1 MSCTILSYIHCHY
14 VVEPVAHLFHS
25 TLLKGNHSCSTLIHI
40 ISSSINRSCMY
51 LEVVIKNN
59 VSLQKNI
66 FFFSVF
72 WITIWL
78 SHTTCRS
85 IKREHGGVALTIPM
99 YTNIVRMRRSSSRK
113 WNMARR
119 RTVFSVAP
127 YFIVLICF
135 STVGLCAR
143 EGM

>member
-1 MSCTILSYIHCHY
+1 MSCTISSNIHCHY
-14 VVEPVAHLFHS
+14 LVEPVAHLFHLS
-25 TLLKGNHSCSTLIHI
+25 LLKGNHSCSTLNSGINV
-40 ISSSINRSCMY
+40 NRSCMY

-59 VSLQKNI
+59 VSLQKYI
-66 FFFSVF
+66 LFFSVS

-78 SHTTCRS
+78 SHSTCRA
-85 IKREHGGVALTIPM
+85 IKRNHGGVALTIPM